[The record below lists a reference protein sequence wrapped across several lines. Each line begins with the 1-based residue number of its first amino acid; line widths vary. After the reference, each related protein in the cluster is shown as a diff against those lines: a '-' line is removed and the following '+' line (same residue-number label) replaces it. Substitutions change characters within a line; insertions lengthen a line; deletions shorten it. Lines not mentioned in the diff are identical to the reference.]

1 MCWEEYQGYFRIFIQ
16 IIYKTVTK
24 LFKQM
29 RSSEVVKQDIIE
41 HLTWDDRI
49 DVNNVYVYV
58 EDGNVQLKGNVPTYS
73 AKLAASN
80 DAYMIDGV
88 MNVDNQLEAVYPETD
103 KVLNDDE
110 ITSNIVNMLLWNSNI
125 VSFRGSLPIHA

>member
-1 MCWEEYQGYFRIFIQ
+1 
-16 IIYKTVTK
+16 
-24 LFKQM
+24 M